1 MTFIDR
7 YGGCTGQI
15 ADVTCCFLLRNFYT
29 IFMEKVSFYHALMR
43 KNCKQSFA
51 FNEKGPF
58 NGKITHDFPLPIVPR
73 ALSVFPLFR
82 FFYWESFSSEPAC
95 VHTPPFIS
103 QIFLICAKFFHTRL
117 STVNHRRPFSDF
129 Y

>member
-7 YGGCTGQI
+7 YDGCTMQI

-29 IFMEKVSFYHALMR
+29 IFMEKVSFYHALMS
-43 KNCKQSFA
+43 KNCRQSFA

-58 NGKITHDFPLPIVPR
+58 NARFPSSHRPPR
-73 ALSVFPLFR
+73 ALCFPIIGRVSGVSQPVCIPRLSSVKF
-82 FFYWESFSSEPAC
+82 
-95 VHTPPFIS
+95 
-103 QIFLICAKFFHTRL
+103 FLICAKFFHTRL